1 MIQIN
6 LQKKLSSAEGEMHLK
21 VDFSIKEG
29 SFVTLYG
36 KSGAGKTTILRIIAG
51 LIQPDKGHIE
61 VDGLAWMDTDQKINL
76 IPQKRQVGIVFQDYA
91 LFPNMSVMENLKF
104 GLLTSQDSSIVAELL
119 EIMELG
125 ELKNRKPANLSGG
138 QKQRVALARALV
150 QRPKVLLLDEP
161 LSALDP
167 EMRQRLQ
174 GYILQAHNTYGLT
187 TILVSHD
194 TSEIM
199 KLSDHMILLEHGR
212 IIHQGTPT
220 EIFSHKEFS
229 GKFQFFGEI
238 ITLVKQDFIYVIT
251 ILIGNELVK
260 IVVDESEAEDLKKGD
275 KVVVA
280 AKAFNPMIKKIDKF
294 K

>member
-280 AKAFNPMIKKIDKF
+280 AKAFNPMIKKFDKF